1 MKKTSLIALVIV
13 ATQFAGCSQESKTNQ
28 PPAAAPPVAVTP
40 LKVSITS
47 VAVATKFQAYVG
59 GGTNISPPEPFH
71 SPFGGGG
78 GMPMIS
84 ISSGSAFLAGE
95 VSSKDEKTKLIE
107 VECTIDNPTD
117 KPESFKIG
125 DLSLS
130 VAGDRAS
137 DFMAVGYGDQLCAM
151 SDDDRRIV
159 KETVIEVSPSG
170 HRKLSYIFP
179 LFSPDAK
186 QGEIILQ
193 HSPPV
198 TFNIDTATTK

>member
-1 MKKTSLIALVIV
+1 ML
-13 ATQFAGCSQESKTNQ
+13 AGVQNESSHSHQ
-28 PPAAAPPVAVTP
+28 RLPLSVTP
-40 LKVSITS
+40 LKVSIAS

-71 SPFGGGG
+71 SPFGDGGG

-107 VECTIDNPTD
+107 VECTINNPTE

-137 DFMAVGYGDQLCAM
+137 DFMAVGYDDQ
-151 SDDDRRIV
+151 IV
-159 KETVIEVSPSG
+159 CNVW
-170 HRKLSYIFP
+170 R
-179 LFSPDAK
+179 
-186 QGEIILQ
+186 
-193 HSPPV
+193 
-198 TFNIDTATTK
+198 